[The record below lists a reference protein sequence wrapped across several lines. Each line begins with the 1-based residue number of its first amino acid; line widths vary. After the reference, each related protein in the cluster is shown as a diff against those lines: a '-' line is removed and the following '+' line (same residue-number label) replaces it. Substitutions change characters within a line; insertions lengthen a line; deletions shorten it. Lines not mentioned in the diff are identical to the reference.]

1 MQQSFFIPVM
11 RALLVTKLIRQL
23 ILDTTMDKKKFR
35 QESASD
41 ELFSFLMNIIM
52 TRLIFGVKIEDLIG
66 K

>member
-11 RALLVTKLIRQL
+11 RALLVPKLIRQL

-52 TRLIFGVKIEDLIG
+52 TRLIFGVKIEDSIG